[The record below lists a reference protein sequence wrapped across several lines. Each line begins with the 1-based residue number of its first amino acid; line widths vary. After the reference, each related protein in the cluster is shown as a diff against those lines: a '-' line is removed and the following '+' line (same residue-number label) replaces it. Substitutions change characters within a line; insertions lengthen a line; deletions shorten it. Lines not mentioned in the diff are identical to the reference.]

1 MNALP
6 RSPHSSDTMK
16 TQKPSPVGLIVI
28 LLTFVGLLLAAMIY
42 LADNALVA
50 NTLAALAAILVAYL
64 LLIASRFL
72 TSPDSLR
79 FERISRRIESLERNL
94 ATEAPADM
102 LAERK
107 RQAIMAMGPQTFY
120 YLDQSQIQALYQ
132 QVIQDLDPKTI
143 EVEEQ
148 SARKAGITGRFK
160 VLEPSLE
167 RSGQTR
173 TTKKYEVET
182 SLATQYVKIQQA
194 LIDANQVIFGAEDF
208 ETDSEDI
215 KSFLHLTA
223 LMKEQFNFEIPLH
236 LQERFLHDLR
246 RRSALEHLENLKEA
260 TGYIA
265 TQAQYVVIHAA
276 ANQSAIVLR
285 LQHPIGPYLTEL
297 QEIKTSSTHDGK
309 MMEIR
314 GDSGPTPN
322 VGFELLLAKDYLT
335 PAGMNILSR
344 KALPRIKIT
353 CLGRIISWDEDRVTL
368 LINPI
373 AIY

>member
-6 RSPHSSDTMK
+6 RSLDTVK
-16 TQKPSPVGLIVI
+16 TQKSWPIALTVI
-28 LLTFVGLLLAAMIY
+28 LLTCIGLLLAAMIY

-50 NTLAALAAILVAYL
+50 NSLAALAAIPVAYL
-64 LLIASRFL
+64 LLLITSRFL
-72 TSPDSLR
+72 TSADSSR
-79 FERISRRIESLERNL
+79 FERISRRIDSLERNL
-94 ATEAPADM
+94 GTEAPADM

-182 SLATQYVKIQQA
+182 SLATHYTKLQQA
-194 LIDANQVIFGAEDF
+194 LIDADQVMFGAEDF
-208 ETDSEDI
+208 EADSEDI
-215 KSFLHLTA
+215 KSFLHLIA
-223 LMKEQFNFEIPLH
+223 LMKGQFNFEIPPH

-246 RRSALEHLENLKEA
+246 RRSALDHLANLKGA

-276 ANQSAIVLR
+276 DDRSAMILR

-297 QEIKTSSTHDGK
+297 QAITTDSTYGRE
-309 MMEIR
+309 MMEAR
-314 GDSGPTPN
+314 VRSNPTPN
-322 VGFELLLAKDYLT
+322 VSFELLLTKDYLT

-344 KALPRIKIT
+344 KDLPRIKIT
-353 CLGRIISWDEDRVTL
+353 CLGRIISWDDARATL